1 MKIDRALQI
10 VSRARIRRYAFPTRT
25 EAPSP
30 SSERDARGR
39 FLQGHVG
46 VSPGRPPRDELRE
59 MYIDDLF
66 HSWRY
71 GGRAAIRRLI
81 KQDPATYLRIMI
93 NVVGKLH
100 SPSDRDGRD
109 TEPAD
114 QCRAH
119 R

>member
-1 MKIDRALQI
+1 MRIDRALQI
-10 VSRARIRRYAFPTRT
+10 ASRARIRRYALPTRT

-71 GGRAAIRRLI
+71 GGRAAIRQLI
-81 KQDPATYLRIMI
+81 KQDHT
-93 NVVGKLH
+93 VGP
-100 SPSDRDGRD
+100 PSRLIRSR
-109 TEPAD
+109 TVLTP
-114 QCRAH
+114 CKC
-119 R
+119 

>member
-1 MKIDRALQI
+1 MRIDRALQI
-10 VSRARIRRYAFPTRT
+10 ASRARIRRYALPPGTGAPTP
-25 EAPSP
+25 ASP

-71 GGRAAIRRLI
+71 GGRAAIRQLI
-81 KQDPATYLRIMI
+81 KRDPATYLRIMI

-100 SPSDRDGRD
+100 KPSD
-109 TEPAD
+109 
-114 QCRAH
+114 
-119 R
+119 